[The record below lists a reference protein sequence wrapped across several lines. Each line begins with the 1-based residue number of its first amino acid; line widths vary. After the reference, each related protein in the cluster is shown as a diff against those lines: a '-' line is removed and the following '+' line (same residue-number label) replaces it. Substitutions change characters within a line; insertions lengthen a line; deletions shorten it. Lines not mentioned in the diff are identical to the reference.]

1 MERISLNYRRCS
13 CWCCL
18 NHQRYSCRQVF
29 QGRRRRWWWWQWSI
43 GIQWQRNQPTASAIY
58 WHLVTAAS
66 TAWVLHGNG
75 SQMTFADLCVPLYLS
90 RFAGVNNIDVKN
102 NWKWRR
108 KCWLERS
115 MVKESDDFDLKIS
128 KVTQW
133 KQGHQKCNRLFVI
146 SFVIVEL

>member
-66 TAWVLHGNG
+66 TAWVLHGNC

-90 RFAGVNNIDVKN
+90 RIAGVNNVDGIN
-102 NWKWRR
+102 NLEVEKENNVDWRDR
-108 KCWLERS
+108 W
-115 MVKESDDFDLKIS
+115 S
-128 KVTQW
+128 KKASTLIQRF
-133 KQGHQKCNRLFVI
+133 QKLHSGNKAIRNATDCLLFL
-146 SFVIVEL
+146 S